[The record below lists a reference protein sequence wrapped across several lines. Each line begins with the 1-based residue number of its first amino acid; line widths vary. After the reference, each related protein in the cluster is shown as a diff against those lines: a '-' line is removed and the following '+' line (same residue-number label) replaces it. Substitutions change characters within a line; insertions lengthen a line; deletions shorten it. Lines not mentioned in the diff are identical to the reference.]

1 MPEMPNKRGSHMSA
15 VLGNNV
21 YVMGGWDSENYLDH
35 VEVYDTRAGRW
46 RSAPPMATP
55 RAYGSSAVMDDK
67 IYMIGGLS
75 DAVSR
80 PPLMQRAC
88 LSASTALWCSVLL
101 SQRRRPPR
109 DLLQL
114 LRGLRWPFQGC
125 ALVASASS

>member
-1 MPEMPNKRGSHMSA
+1 MPNKRGSHMSA
-15 VLGNNV
+15 VLGEDL
-21 YVMGGWDSENYLDH
+21 YVMGSWDSENYLDY

-80 PPLMQRAC
+80 PLLMQRAR
-88 LSASTALWCSVLL
+88 LSASTAFWCSVSL
-101 SQRRRPPR
+101 SCHR
-109 DLLQL
+109 
-114 LRGLRWPFQGC
+114 
-125 ALVASASS
+125 